1 MFSRISA
8 AGALGLLLVACTQ
21 AEPPTAN
28 EFRVDV
34 VVTPQASVPD
44 NALNFVAHT
53 VGEEEVPPR
62 DTPAQGQAVFRLSAD
77 GTTMSYR
84 LTVANISNVV
94 QAHIHLAPAGTNGNI
109 VVFLYGLVAAG
120 GGPVNGV
127 LAEGTFTAADFIND
141 LSGLAMSDLI
151 AAIQSGGAYVN
162 VHTNDGVAPS
172 NTGPGDFPGGEI
184 RGQVGGGHVDH

>member
-1 MFSRISA
+1 MLFRISA
-8 AGALGLLLVACTQ
+8 AGALGVLLAACQ
-21 AEPPTAN
+21 AEAPTAN
-28 EFRVDV
+28 EFRLDV
-34 VVTPQASVPD
+34 VVSPQASPPD
-44 NALNFVAHT
+44 DALNFVAHA
-53 VGEEEVPPR
+53 VGEQEVPPR
-62 DTPAQGQAVFRLSAD
+62 DTRAQGQAVFRLSAD

-94 QAHIHLAPAGTNGNI
+94 QAHIHLAPAGSNGNI
-109 VVFLYGLVAAG
+109 VVFLYGLVASG

-127 LAEGTFTAADFIND
+127 LAEGTFAAADFIND

-162 VHTNDGVAPS
+162 VHTNDGVAPT